1 VPPHFL
7 APILSNPGEWRLVE
21 ARTGRTLADRIE
33 TAFDSTT
40 RRRGLLGR
48 ESLPAGFALIL
59 APCSAVHTFGM
70 SLTIDVVFAARDG
83 TVVKVREMLPPN
95 RLTAAW
101 RGFATLEFPSG
112 AVSAAGGLREGDL
125 LRVESGPA
133 PARQVS
139 GDGVA

>member
-7 APILSNPGEWRLVE
+7 SPILSNPGAWRLVE

-33 TAFDSTT
+33 TAFDSGT

-48 ESLPAGFALIL
+48 QTLPAGFALIL

-70 SLTIDVVFAARDG
+70 AMAIDVVFAARDG
-83 TVVKVREMLPPN
+83 RVVKVRERMPPN

-101 RGFATLEFPSG
+101 RGFATLEFPAG
-112 AVSAAGGLREGDL
+112 AVAAAGGLSEGDL
-125 LRVESGPA
+125 LSLVAGPG
-133 PARQVS
+133 PPRDPI
-139 GDGVA
+139 DGGA